1 MRATKVALFIWVG
14 FHEENE
20 TGRWV
25 GIRAEV
31 KNEIAALANFG
42 NENEMR
48 PFHLWN
54 NAYPNLATPR
64 LWVAGHTQKKR
75 VWISPY
81 TLFLFG
87 DVSRPHML
95 LVGRFAPARG
105 FSRE

>member
-14 FHEENE
+14 FREENE

-25 GIRAEV
+25 GIRAEIE
-31 KNEIAALANFG
+31 NEIAVLEKFG

-48 PFHLWN
+48 AFHLWN
-54 NAYPNLATPR
+54 SVYPNLATPR
-64 LWVAGHTQKKR
+64 SVCRQAHKKR

-87 DVSRPHML
+87 DASRPQVL

-105 FSRE
+105 LSRE